1 MSHLAD
7 HYRDLIANQRR
18 EIRGWWIW
26 VVLVGVAGGAILLTG
41 FISRSGAAADWYK
54 VCAGAFLAA
63 CGTFPYKNIP
73 PRRERILTYQR
84 LRANLENAR
93 MSEEDEQKVFREI
106 TLEALRETVKRG
118 PNG

>member
-1 MSHLAD
+1 MSYLAE
-7 HYRDLIANQRR
+7 HYNDLIANQRR
-18 EIRGWWIW
+18 EIRGWWVW
-26 VVLVGVAGGAILLTG
+26 VILVGLGGGVILLTG
-41 FISRSGAAADWYK
+41 FINRSGASADWYK

-84 LRANLENAR
+84 LKTNLEKTKL
-93 MSEEDEQKVFREI
+93 SEEDEQRVFREI